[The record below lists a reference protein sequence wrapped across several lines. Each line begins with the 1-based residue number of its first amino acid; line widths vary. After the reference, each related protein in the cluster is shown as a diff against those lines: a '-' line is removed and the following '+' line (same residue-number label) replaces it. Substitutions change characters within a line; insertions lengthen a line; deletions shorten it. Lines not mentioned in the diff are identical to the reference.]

1 MNDLPAPTSRAR
13 HGRWLGGV
21 CAGLAA
27 RWDVPP
33 ARVRLAFVLG
43 ALALGLGVLVYLA
56 AWLILPVANEDGTSS
71 GQRGIVL
78 LAQACGALLALATL
92 AVAGAAATVFGF
104 GWVVVA
110 LAAAVLVGT
119 LAGWARLG
127 PAWALLPIG
136 ALVLPSV
143 ALAVGGLR
151 VEPSST
157 SVVLTPRTL
166 AELPRDRLTSG
177 LGLLTLDLRRTALP
191 ENGRIPLRIEAGV
204 RRTLIALPHDRC
216 VHVVVN
222 QRDQPTA
229 LDVVHLLMGD
239 RDTGQPPQIF
249 GEWRPPNYATP
260 RGHPGPVLA
269 IDFTSMGGQLV
280 VRDYPDDV
288 EPAFEPDWPGYPVY
302 LEERPDTTGLPRGE
316 AARTVR
322 EWRARVKVQKRDQRR
337 IDKLMGGPCTK
348 KR

>member
-78 LAQACGALLALATL
+78 LAQACGALLGLATL
-92 AVAGAAATVFGF
+92 AVAGAAATIFGF

-191 ENGRIPLRIEAGV
+191 EDGRIPLRIEAGV

-216 VHVVVN
+216 VHVVVK
-222 QRDQPTA
+222 QREGPAALRVGAAFLGEAELGTPETRVFGRLGGVDFGRAGGPT
-229 LDVVHLLMGD
+229 LEVD
-239 RDTGQPPQIF
+239 
-249 GEWRPPNYATP
+249 YS
-260 RGHPGPVLA
+260 
-269 IDFTSMGGQLV
+269 SMGGELV

-288 EPAFEPDWPGYPVY
+288 DPTDQPDWPGYEVFV
-302 LEERPDTTGLPRGE
+302 EERPDTTGVPREE
-316 AARTVR
+316 AKQWLRD
-322 EWRARVKVQKRDQRR
+322 WRARRKAQERDKRR

>member
-78 LAQACGALLALATL
+78 LAQACGALLGLATL
-92 AVAGAAATVFGF
+92 AVAGAAATLFGF

-119 LAGWARLG
+119 LAGWTRLG

-191 ENGRIPLRIEAGV
+191 ERGRIPLRIEAGV

-216 VHVVVN
+216 VHVVVK
-222 QRDQPTA
+222 QREGPAA
-229 LDVVHLLMGD
+229 LRVGAAFLGEAELGTPQTRVFGRLGGVDREPHPRTDTRGRLLVDG
-239 RDTGQPPQIF
+239 R
-249 GEWRPPNYATP
+249 E
-260 RGHPGPVLA
+260 
-269 IDFTSMGGQLV
+269 LV

-288 EPAFEPDWPGYPVY
+288 DRPTSRTGRATRSTSRSGRTPPGS
-302 LEERPDTTGLPRGE
+302 
-316 AARTVR
+316 
-322 EWRARVKVQKRDQRR
+322 RARRPSGGCATGARDARPR
-337 IDKLMGGPCTK
+337 SATSAGSTS
-348 KR
+348 